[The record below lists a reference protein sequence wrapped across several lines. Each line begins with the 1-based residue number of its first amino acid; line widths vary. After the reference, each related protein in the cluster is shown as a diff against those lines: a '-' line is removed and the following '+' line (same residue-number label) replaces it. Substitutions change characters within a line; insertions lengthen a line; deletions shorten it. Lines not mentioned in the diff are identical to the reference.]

1 MTYHRV
7 CSQINTTG
15 VTSGAGTA
23 YSIGAPEF
31 TPRFQWGSCYS
42 IFSFICMFCR
52 SLFVLLYI
60 FFWPL
65 CCLFFF
71 NIQILITPLVS
82 SNSSYNKQ
90 LSLLCVF
97 YFSKSDKRRSN
108 NICSI
113 LDILPHSVI
122 LNWKCSDSV
131 VFFPFS
137 FLYLKLHYILESICL
152 NSCCHWSS

>member
-1 MTYHRV
+1 
-7 CSQINTTG
+7 
-15 VTSGAGTA
+15 
-23 YSIGAPEF
+23 
-31 TPRFQWGSCYS
+31 
-42 IFSFICMFCR
+42 MFCR

-113 LDILPHSVI
+113 LDILPHCVI

-131 VFFPFS
+131 VFFS
-137 FLYLKLHYILESICL
+137 FFISIFKIALHLGIYLSKLVLSLVVMTTSID
-152 NSCCHWSS
+152 SFM

>member
-1 MTYHRV
+1 
-7 CSQINTTG
+7 
-15 VTSGAGTA
+15 
-23 YSIGAPEF
+23 
-31 TPRFQWGSCYS
+31 
-42 IFSFICMFCR
+42 MFCR

-97 YFSKSDKRRSN
+97 FFSKSDKRRSN

-152 NSCCHWSS
+152 NSCCHWSSWQRQLIRSCDSLLEYSSSTWINTRRRLYKKCQNA